1 MSQGF
6 VSVKSVGGLLPVET
20 FERIVNQDPE
30 LSGTKAATF
39 HLGEGES
46 LRERVNH
53 SWAYLQSRWRNFY
66 AQVEKNDQGK
76 RGALT
81 GLTRERWLLPLF
93 QELGY
98 GRLLRAKAEDPSD
111 GQQVLEGFFVG
122 AKRFSISHAWQSSP
136 IHLLGPSISLDE
148 KQKGV
153 VGAAKL
159 SPHGMVQDFLNR
171 SDDHLWGFV
180 SNGYQLRILRDHHSF
195 TRQAYIE
202 FDLESIME
210 GEQYND
216 FLLLWMLCH
225 QSRVEVDLE
234 NGGTPEGCW
243 LEQWVGASRDR
254 GIRAFDRLRGGV
266 EDAIEAFGQGFLA
279 HPKNRVLRNAL
290 TAGELDKQTYY
301 HQLLR
306 LIYRCIFLFV
316 AEERDA
322 LLMPDAP
329 LAARERYLNYYA
341 MGPIRSHS
349 ELRLGSAHPDLWR
362 RISKVMGWLN
372 NGCPELGL
380 PALGSFLWSTQACDQ
395 LMELECDNRFVL
407 EAFRH
412 LSYTR
417 DGATTFPVNWRNM
430 GAEELGSVYEGLLEL
445 HPSLSVD
452 TKTFELDTAAGHER
466 KTTGSY
472 YTPTSLVD
480 CLLDSAL
487 DPVLDEACK
496 KTDPEQAVLDL
507 KVCDP
512 ACGSGHFLVAAA
524 RRIAKRLASVRSGD
538 DEPSPRDVQKALRD
552 VVGRCI
558 YGVDLNP
565 MAVELCKVSLWMEAI
580 EPGRPLSFLDSHIQ
594 CGNALLGTTPALMSR
609 GIPDDAFK
617 PIEGDDKEVA
627 KRLKKRNQQ
636 EIKGQTSLL
645 GLLGGASGDDYAAV
659 AGKAQ
664 AVDRADDADIGAVRE
679 KADRWSEL
687 SHSAEYKDA
696 WFRADA
702 WCAAFVW
709 PKQEGELENAAIT
722 HDTWRRIEKDVSAA
736 GQVAKKTVRE
746 LAKDYRFFHWHLAFP
761 QVFGGTKS
769 QIEEGDTTGWTGGFD
784 CVLGNPPYLNV
795 DDTWGKGDPRLAMI
809 RGFFPWIY
817 NDKTDLV
824 FYFLANS
831 VSLCSGNVGLL
842 TARSFLEAYK
852 ADKLRGWLGN
862 NARVAEIVD
871 FQSHMVFPGVGVAV
885 AIASFDRIGDE
896 PAVYRRARGE
906 IATPA
911 NLPEKRS
918 DTRYFE
924 VFEVEQTEFAAAT
937 WAFPPPALAA
947 IVEHLDQRGERVSS
961 FLQLGQGMQTGRNG
975 AFSVDSA
982 QIHEWQL
989 EQYLWRVRLRNS
1001 DIGRYTLR
1009 DSGKRLLYVED
1020 VTEFSDL
1027 PVPIQSQLLAEQEAL
1042 EGRAAFKRGNCG
1054 WWRYTWPLNK
1064 ALHDSGVARIW
1075 CPYMA
1080 DDNRFALERKGIAL
1094 GLTDTTVLF
1103 DSAQAEDIRYVLAV
1117 LNSRPM
1123 TFRYSFIGKLKGSVR
1138 EYFWNGIGEL
1148 RIPRINFNQPDQ
1160 RSVHDDLVRLVE
1172 CRLQSQNDEEGL
1184 LLEAEIDAL
1193 LAHRVW
1199 GLNRT
1204 ELELILDSLPA
1215 LYKAD
1220 LEAHGDYRTK
1230 LQTLAIYDAMQR
1242 AIDTGEPYQTLLDPP
1257 PADPRCAHPEST
1269 RPDWAKREE

>member
-1 MSQGF
+1 MSRRQF
-6 VSVKSVGGLLPVET
+6 SAVKTEGGLLPQDLLT
-20 FERIVNQDPE
+20 RIQGGDTT
-30 LSGTKAATF
+30 LAGTKAETYHLAAHERIGEAANRSWSRLLASWQSFQDTLQKEPETSLAT
-39 HLGEGES
+39 
-46 LRERVNH
+46 R
-53 SWAYLQSRWRNFY
+53 
-66 AQVEKNDQGK
+66 
-76 RGALT
+76 
-81 GLTRERWLLPLF
+81 LTRDRWLLPLF
-93 QELGY
+93 EELGF
-98 GRLLRAKAEDPSD
+98 GRLIRAKS
-111 GQQVLEGFFVG
+111 
-122 AKRFSISHAWQSSP
+122 SISGDGMLNLGPAVDGFVVDGKPFAISHTWHHSP
-136 IHLLGPSISLDE
+136 IHLLGCRIDLDRR
-148 KQKGV
+148 QKGAA
-153 VGAAKL
+153 GAARS
-159 SPHGMVQDFLNR
+159 SPHGLVQDFLNR
-171 SDDHLWGFV
+171 SDDHLWGFL
-180 SNGYQLRILRDHHSF
+180 SNGYQLRVMRDHHSL
-195 TRQAYIE
+195 TRQAYVE
-202 FDLESIME
+202 FDLQAIMD
-210 GEQYND
+210 GEQYSE
-216 FLLLWMLCH
+216 FLLLWLVCH
-225 QSRVEVDLE
+225 QSRVEADK
-234 NGGTPEGCW
+234 PEECW
-243 LEQWVGASRDR
+243 LETWVHTSKDEGVRALDKLRD
-254 GIRAFDRLRGGV
+254 GV
-266 EDAIEAFGQGFLA
+266 ENAIQAFGTGFLA
-279 HPKNRVLRNAL
+279 HRSNTRLKAAL
-290 TAGELDKQTYY
+290 ESGELDKQEYY
-301 HQLLR
+301 RQILR
-306 LIYRCIFLFV
+306 LVYRLIFIFA

-322 LLMPDAP
+322 LLDPNADEAT
-329 LAARERYLNYYA
+329 RNRYQRFYSTRR
-341 MGPIRSHS
+341 IRDMAD
-349 ELRLGSAHPDLWR
+349 RKRGSKHGDLWR
-362 RISKVMGWLN
+362 GLALVMEKLDDGE
-372 NGCPELGL
+372 PSLGL
-380 PALGSFLWSTQACDQ
+380 PALGSALWGPNACPWLMGAECANEHVLSVFLQ
-395 LMELECDNRFVL
+395 LSHIQDGK
-407 EAFRH
+407 
-412 LSYTR
+412 TR
-417 DGATTFPVNWRNM
+417 FPVNWRNV
-430 GAEELGSVYEGLLEL
+430 GADELGSIYEGLLEL
-445 HPSLSVD
+445 HPRMN
-452 TKTFELDTAAGHER
+452 KEAGTFELDTAAGHER

-496 KTDPEQAVLDL
+496 KPDPEQAVLDL

-609 GIPDDAFK
+609 GIPNDAFK

-627 KRLKKRNQQ
+627 KRLKKRNRD

-645 GLLGGASGDDYAAV
+645 GLLDGTSGNDYAAV

-664 AVDRADDADIGAVRE
+664 AVDRADDADIGAVRQ
-679 KADRWSEL
+679 KAERWSQL

-761 QVFGGTKS
+761 QVFGRTKS
-769 QIEEGDTTGWTGGFD
+769 TIEEDDTTGWTGGFD

-831 VSLCSGNVGLL
+831 VSLCSGNAGLL
-842 TARSFLEAYK
+842 TSRSFLEAYK

-982 QIHEWQL
+982 QIHGWQL

-1020 VTEFSDL
+1020 VTGFSDL

-1042 EGRAAFKRGNCG
+1042 EGRAAFKRGNCE

-1080 DDNRFALERKGIAL
+1080 ADNRFALERKGMAL

-1230 LQTLAIYDAMQR
+1230 LQILEIYDAMQR

-1269 RPDWAKREE
+1269 RRDWAKREE